1 MRCLNVLFFNAS
13 EAGRQM
19 PLSKIAE
26 KKTGLC
32 QYTEIHKIPVGGG
45 EITHRDFIV
54 RNTHHRSSVQMMS
67 ISYWQVAAC

>member
-1 MRCLNVLFFNAS
+1 MFYSLMHQRPDDKCHSPRLRRK
-13 EAGRQM
+13 RQVFVNIQRYIK
-19 PLSKIAE
+19 S
-26 KKTGLC
+26 
-32 QYTEIHKIPVGGG
+32 QWGGG